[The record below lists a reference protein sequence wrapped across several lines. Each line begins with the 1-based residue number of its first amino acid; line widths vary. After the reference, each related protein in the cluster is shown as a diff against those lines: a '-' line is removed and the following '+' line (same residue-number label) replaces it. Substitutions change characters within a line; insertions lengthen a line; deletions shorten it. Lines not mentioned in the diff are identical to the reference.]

1 MARGDE
7 NLKPFDFGSGHPA
20 TVQSAGRGIPGWV
33 VFALVVLL
41 CLGGGAAYLYYF
53 DRDLGRKLLDKT
65 PLKPPVS
72 VTTAYK
78 WKDAEGNWQ
87 ITDRPP
93 PGGTP
98 YETLNMRSDANVVPS
113 LKPAESKRN

>member
-20 TVQSAGRGIPGWV
+20 SAQSAGAGFPRWLAV
-33 VFALVVLL
+33 ALVLVLG
-41 CLGGGAAYLYYF
+41 LGGGAAYLYYV
-53 DRDLGRKLLDKT
+53 DRDLGRELLEKT

-78 WKDAEGNWQ
+78 WKDADGNLQ

-93 PGGTP
+93 ADGTP
-98 YETLNMRSDANVVPS
+98 YETMKIRSDANVVPALES
-113 LKPAESKRN
+113 AEKSRN